1 MSSWHHFSTHSVHTT
16 HLNKPARGIGSD
28 CGLSGDGE
36 SHSQRTDTFHSFPL
50 AQLASEYHVAVV
62 LVSHLAKRFSR
73 RALHRA
79 FGSTAFV
86 AAARSAWCI
95 AEDLD
100 DAKRR
105 LMLPL
110 KNNLVAES
118 DGLAFRLVPKRENGV
133 GEVQWEVGRETRSLK
148 EVLEAN
154 YFRCVPD
161 RSPEFAE
168 RFPTRW
174 LREQLL
180 HGPMSYVELSS
191 YAAQFGLTP
200 HQLRRAA
207 RQLDVVKL
215 KSGFR
220 EGWVWQL
227 PSKSMS
233 HMDSISV

>member
-1 MSSWHHFSTHSVHTT
+1 
-16 HLNKPARGIGSD
+16 
-28 CGLSGDGE
+28 
-36 SHSQRTDTFHSFPL
+36 L

-79 FGSTAFV
+79 FGSTALV

-95 AEDLD
+95 AEDPD

-105 LMLPL
+105 LMFPL

-118 DGLAFRLVPKRENGV
+118 DELALRLVSKGDGV
-133 GEVQWEVGRETRSLK
+133 GEVQWEAGRESRSLK

-154 YFRCVPD
+154 YLRRVPD
-161 RSPEFAE
+161 RSPKFAE
-168 RFPTRW
+168 TFPTRW

-207 RQLDVVKL
+207 RQLDEVKL

-227 PSKSMS
+227 PSKSMR